1 MKSTD
6 WGFVI
11 ARRFAYW
18 VYLPAE
24 IQSKILSYFKFNVVY
39 CLKFMRVSKSFKRH
53 VELMHLDI
61 YNIFGGFVQKNVGFI
76 RHGRFLL
83 IWLEVLRCSLMS
95 KRLIEMN

>member
-6 WGFVI
+6 WDFVI
-11 ARRFAYW
+11 ARRFTYW

-24 IQSKILSYFKFNVVY
+24 IQSKILSYFKFDVVY

-61 YNIFGGFVQKNVGFI
+61 FLWGFVQKNVGLI

-83 IWLEVLRCSLMS
+83 IWLEVLRCSPMS